1 MPNVDHIPDPPHARK
16 LVAIIELGGYPNFT
30 GLYIQAGFA
39 VTAVSSVRKALG
51 AIRQSAP
58 ELVIAEF
65 NFQSDFRD
73 RTSNLESLLAVTQ
86 RMPQTKVIVFYDA
99 EHTHQ
104 FAKLR
109 GRFTIFDALAYPIDS
124 ARLFEILHRTGAGP
138 SVRTGPD

>member
-1 MPNVDHIPDPPHARK
+1 MPIDRIPDPPHERK

-30 GLYIQAGFA
+30 SLYKKAGFS
-39 VTAVSSVRKALG
+39 VTAVNSVRKALG

-58 ELVIAEF
+58 DLIIAEF
-65 NFQSDFRD
+65 NFQSEFRD

-86 RMPQTKVIVFYDA
+86 RMPQTKVNVFYDA

-109 GRFTIFDALAYPIDS
+109 GRFAIFDALAYPIDP
-124 ARLFEILHRTGAGP
+124 ARLSEILRRTDAEPAGQT
-138 SVRTGPD
+138 RQD